1 MNNKYIYLLYNKKM
15 PWWDTCY
22 KCKGYGYIEDK
33 ECLICRYEVAPNVI
47 LRGQIYISDNAEPV
61 SPVSSPR

>member
-1 MNNKYIYLLYNKKM
+1 M

-22 KCKGYGYIEDK
+22 KCNGSGFINNE
-33 ECLICRYEVAPNVI
+33 ECLICRYEVARNI
-47 LRGQIYISDNAEPV
+47 IIRGQIYISDNPEPV